1 MPTSLI
7 DRLWPFA
14 NKLTSERAFAAL
26 DVSRVPAFLELDLAN
41 ALCDSFQPL
50 PGAGLTAA
58 ARLLSSMASHYG
70 VGILPARPRK
80 PRDKATVSYRTLFG

>member
-14 NKLTSERAFAAL
+14 NKLTSERAPAAL

-41 ALCDSFQPL
+41 ALCDSFQAL
-50 PGAGLTAA
+50 PGAGLTF
-58 ARLLSSMASHYG
+58 L
-70 VGILPARPRK
+70 
-80 PRDKATVSYRTLFG
+80 